1 MPEFVSY
8 QRAYTS
14 PDATP
19 FTGAS
24 PNLTALAG
32 YAKTTWGMTNLGI
45 YNKRPIRGGTAWS
58 THAYGAAVDLG
69 YNDQIR
75 VEGEIIPWLIAN
87 HQTLGI
93 QRIHHY
99 RKQQY
104 WEAGKGWVN
113 RSPGQGDAWIHV
125 ETHPDRWHDATP
137 IQTRLGGATNAPATP
152 SAPTAPKYP
161 GKPVKQG
168 STGQSVKAVQT
179 ALGITPVDGKFGPQT
194 DAKVREWQA
203 ANGLTVDG
211 IVGPKTWARLFG
223 A

>member
-58 THAYGAAVDLG
+58 SHAYGAAVDLG
-69 YNDQIR
+69 YNDQLR
-75 VEGEIIPWLIAN
+75 VENEIIPWLIAN
-87 HQTLGI
+87 YQTLGI

-99 RKQQY
+99 R
-104 WEAGKGWVN
+104 
-113 RSPGQGDAWIHV
+113 
-125 ETHPDRWHDATP
+125 
-137 IQTRLGGATNAPATP
+137 
-152 SAPTAPKYP
+152 
-161 GKPVKQG
+161 
-168 STGQSVKAVQT
+168 
-179 ALGITPVDGKFGPQT
+179 
-194 DAKVREWQA
+194 
-203 ANGLTVDG
+203 
-211 IVGPKTWARLFG
+211 
-223 A
+223 